1 MRKLNINDMIRG
13 WFVGDFEPTALKTQ
27 NCEVSYRSYKAG
39 DSESKHYHK
48 IATELTVITSGK
60 VLMNGVEYSEGD
72 IVVIEPGDITDFQAL
87 TDATNVVV
95 KVPGAKD
102 DKYLA

>member
-1 MRKLNINDMIRG
+1 MTRG

-27 NCEVSYRSYKAG
+27 NCEVSYRNYKEG
-39 DSESKHYHK
+39 DTENKHYHK

-60 VLMNGVEYSEGD
+60 VLMNGVEYTKGD
-72 IVVIEPGDITDFQAL
+72 IVIIAPGEIADFKAL
-87 TDATNVVV
+87 TDSTNIVV